1 MQKRQTLI
9 GWHSVSRWTGNRK
22 DRVVLMAKPA
32 VAAVVL
38 AIGLPSIGMAW
49 AETPQ
54 LAQSTITSTPLT
66 PTTPTTT
73 PVPAPAPLPA
83 PTTAPAPLP
92 APAPVT
98 TTTTTPATSPALSVT
113 ELRDCLCMDQ
123 QMSNMRGD
131 LSIRQDLLNERQQEL
146 ANIDQQVKSQATAL
160 APGDAVGH
168 RVLQDLLAQ
177 QQAIRNSIQSSLR
190 PAYNNLANQLNAVVA
205 RYNGQCVN
213 RPRYAAD
220 VNAAQ
225 QNLQCPKGY

>member
-1 MQKRQTLI
+1 M
-9 GWHSVSRWTGNRK
+9 
-22 DRVVLMAKPA
+22 
-32 VAAVVL
+32 
-38 AIGLPSIGMAW
+38 
-49 AETPQ
+49 
-54 LAQSTITSTPLT
+54 
-66 PTTPTTT
+66 
-73 PVPAPAPLPA
+73 
-83 PTTAPAPLP
+83 
-92 APAPVT
+92 
-98 TTTTTPATSPALSVT
+98 PATGSALSVT

-146 ANIDQQVKSQATAL
+146 ANIDQQVKSQATSL

-168 RVLQDLLAQ
+168 RVLEDLLAQ

-190 PAYNNLANQLNAVVA
+190 PAYNSLVNQLNATVA
-205 RYNGQCVN
+205 QYNGQCVN